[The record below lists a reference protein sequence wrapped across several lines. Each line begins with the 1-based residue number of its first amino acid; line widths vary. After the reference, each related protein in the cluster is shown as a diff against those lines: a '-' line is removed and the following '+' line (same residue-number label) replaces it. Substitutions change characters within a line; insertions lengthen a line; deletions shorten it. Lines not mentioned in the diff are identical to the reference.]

1 MLDKKYYIV
10 KNKNDKAITYF
21 EYDKIVWIMN
31 KVIACI

>member
-21 EYDKIVWIMN
+21 EYDKMTL
-31 KVIACI
+31 KRG